1 VILARTVSSLVKM
14 TAVIAIV
21 TVIGGC
27 DHTPTS
33 PSNNAP
39 FSQTDLRLGTGTE
52 AIAGELITVNYTGW
66 YYNAANADQKG
77 AVFDSSLGTTSFS
90 FVLGVGEVIAG
101 WDTGVAGMKVGG
113 IRRLIVPPS
122 LAYGRAR
129 NGPIPPNATLLFEIE
144 LLSVGL
150 EETGGD

>member
-1 VILARTVSSLVKM
+1 MILARTASSLVKF
-14 TAVIAIV
+14 TAVIAVV
-21 TVIGGC
+21 TAVGGC

-33 PSNNAP
+33 PSNNAA

-52 AIAGELITVNYTGW
+52 AIAGQLITVNYTGW

-77 AVFDSSLGTTSFS
+77 AQFDSSLGTTAFS
-90 FVLGVGEVIAG
+90 FTLGVGDVIAG
-101 WDTGVAGMKVGG
+101 WDTGVTGMKVGG

-122 LAYGRAR
+122 LAYGRGR

-144 LLSVGL
+144 LLSVGI
-150 EETGGD
+150 ESTGGD